1 MSLLIMTMVHDFSG
15 EGYSDVYKLSPDKSN
30 VPAVINNNLDN
41 YFKFNPGC
49 NVVMHVNADYQ
60 DFEWEDRPNVYV
72 SPKRFKIIHGQCQ
85 LSSILTM
92 FKHAVDSGIDFD
104 YVTIN
109 HSGEMYVKPGAYEY
123 MKQFELGIWHGPV
136 SEIKNENIH
145 AWPPYLLVQE
155 QLDKGFDFFCEMF
168 GDLSN
173 RYCASQLEGSFYTR
187 QLFQKIYDWFAARYD
202 IDRMNEWPVYMEE
215 IMIPTL
221 AYHLSMGK
229 VGTPVCAFYIEGG
242 HKTLDNWQYVQ
253 DVIDGKNVIA
263 WGADNMP
270 FWANRILSTLTFG
283 KNLYTVK
290 RINRIIDDPIRV
302 AITNLPGVQNAS

>member
-49 NVVMHVNADYQ
+49 NVVMHVNAEYK
-60 DFEWEDRPNVYV
+60 DFEWEDIPNVLV
-72 SPKRFKIIHGQCQ
+72 SPKRFVIKHGQCQ

-123 MKQFELGIWHGPV
+123 MKQFDIGIWHGPLSDV
-136 SEIKNENIH
+136 KNQTIAH
-145 AWPPYLLVQE
+145 WPPFQLISQE
-155 QLDKGFDFFCEMF
+155 LPKNFDFFDNLF
-168 GDLSN
+168 YSGTIQN
-173 RYCASQLEGSFYTR
+173 YCASQLEGSFYKR
-187 QLFQKIYDWFAARYD
+187 EIFQKIYDWFAARYD
-202 IDRMNEWPVYMEE
+202 IERLNEWPVYMEE

-221 AYHLSMGK
+221 AYHLCMGK

-242 HKTLDNWQYVQ
+242 HKTLDNWEYVQ
-253 DVIDGKNVIA
+253 NVIDGKNVIA
-263 WGADNMP
+263 WGADNLP
-270 FWANRILSTLTFG
+270 FWANRILSTPTSG
-283 KNLYTVK
+283 KDLYTIK

-302 AITNLPGVQNAS
+302 AITNLSGV

>member
-49 NVVMHVNADYQ
+49 NVVMHVNAEYE
-60 DFEWEDRPNVYV
+60 DFEWEDRPNVLV
-72 SPKRFKIIHGQCQ
+72 SPKRFIIKHGQCQ
-85 LSSILTM
+85 LASILTM

-123 MKQFELGIWHGPV
+123 MKQFDIGIWHAPW
-136 SEIKNENIH
+136 SEVKNKTIQQ
-145 AWPPYLLVQE
+145 WPPFQLMAQE
-155 QLDKGFDFFCEMF
+155 LNRGFDFFDRLVEP
-168 GDLSN
+168 N
-173 RYCASQLEGSFYTR
+173 INNYCASQLEGSFYSR
-187 QLFQKIYDWFAARYD
+187 DVFQKIYDWFATRFD
-202 IDRMNEWPVYMEE
+202 IDRLNDWPVYMEE
-215 IMIPTL
+215 LMIPTL
-221 AYHLSMGK
+221 AFHLSDGT

-242 HKTLDNWQYVQ
+242 HKTLDDWNYVQ
-253 DVIDGKNVIA
+253 GVIDNKNTIV
-263 WGADNMP
+263 WGSDNLP
-270 FWANRILSTLTFG
+270 FWGDRILGTYTQS
-283 KNLYTVK
+283 KDLYTIK

-302 AITNLPGVQNAS
+302 AITNLSGV